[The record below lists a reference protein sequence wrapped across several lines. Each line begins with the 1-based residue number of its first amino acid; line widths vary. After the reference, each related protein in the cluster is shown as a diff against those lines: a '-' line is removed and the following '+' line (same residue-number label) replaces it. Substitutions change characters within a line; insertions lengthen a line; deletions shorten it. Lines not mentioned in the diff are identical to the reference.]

1 MAILVAGV
9 AAMQPPLLT
18 RHFLRQFQPPATK
31 ERVVPLFAIQLYPA
45 GIHLPNAAY
54 LR

>member
-1 MAILVAGV
+1 LAIQVAGA

-31 ERVVPLFAIQLYPA
+31 ERVFRFSQFNCILA